1 MKNDNRREFLKKSL
15 LGISG
20 AALIPGTIKANPSFA
35 FLNSPQELPVRVLG
49 KTGIKTPLISFGTS
63 GALDTGF
70 IRSAYEAGI
79 KMFFSA
85 TYYGEGNNEKIVG
98 EGLKGLRRDSFV
110 VGTAVPPD
118 GFDNRTGTFSKAFDP
133 DAYIKKAEGSLKRFG
148 LDYVDFF
155 LFPYAGKR
163 QTVLDTGVLK
173 ALDRLKKQG
182 KTRFI
187 GIASHSDTEEALKA
201 AVEAGVYDVAMIS
214 YNYKIKNTDSLNSV
228 IATAAKAG
236 IGIVGM
242 KTTAG
247 VYNNKSGPQLN
258 SDAILKWVLQNENIA
273 SIVSGMTSL
282 EQLQKNLA
290 MIRNLKMTEQELK
303 DLNLALLDSETGLYC
318 QQCKQCLPQCP
329 HNLDI
334 PTIMRSY
341 MYAYGYKNTSQAYH
355 NMATV
360 DLSGKPCEKCGSCSV
375 NCTSGFDVKNKIM
388 DIARL
393 RDVPKDFLI
402 ESWS

>member
-1 MKNDNRREFLKKSL
+1 MKNNNRREFLIKSL

-20 AALIPGTIKANPSFA
+20 AALIPASLKAGTA
-35 FLNSPQELPVRVLG
+35 FTSENSLPELPVRVLG

-70 IRSAYEAGI
+70 IRSAYESGI

-85 TYYGEGNNEKIVG
+85 TYYGEGNNEKVVG
-98 EGLKGLRRDSFV
+98 EGLKGLPRDSFV

-118 GFDNRTGTFSKAFDP
+118 GFDSRTGTFSKAFDP
-133 DAYIKKAEGSLKRFG
+133 QAYIKKAEGSLSRFG
-148 LDYVDFF
+148 LDHVDFF
-155 LFPYAGKR
+155 LFPFAGKKE
-163 QTVLDTGVLK
+163 TVLDPGVLK
-173 ALDRLKKQG
+173 ALVQLKKQG
-182 KTRFI
+182 KTRFV

-214 YNYKIKNTDSLNSV
+214 YNYKIKNIGSLNSA
-228 IATAAKAG
+228 IANAAKAG
-236 IGIVGM
+236 IGIIGM

-247 VYNNKSGPQLN
+247 VYGNKSGPQLN

-303 DLNLALLDSETGLYC
+303 DLNLASFDSETGLYC
-318 QQCKQCLPQCP
+318 QQCKECLPQCP
-329 HNLDI
+329 QDLDI

-341 MYAYGYKNTSQAYH
+341 MYAYGYKNISQAYRT
-355 NMATV
+355 MASA

-375 NCTSGFDVKNKIM
+375 NCTSGFDVRNKIM

-393 RDVPKDFLI
+393 RDVPEDFLKA
-402 ESWS
+402 

>member
-15 LGISG
+15 IGISG
-20 AALIPGTIKANPSFA
+20 AALVPGTIKAGPVFASFNA
-35 FLNSPQELPVRVLG
+35 LPQLPVRTLG
-49 KTGIKTPLISFGTS
+49 RTGIKTPLISFGTS

-98 EGLKGLRRDSFV
+98 EGLKSLPRDSFV

-118 GFDNRTGTFSKAFDP
+118 GFDNRTGLFSKPFDP
-133 DAYIKKAEGSLKRFG
+133 DAYIKKAEGSLSRFG
-148 LDYVDFF
+148 LDYVDFV

-163 QTVLDTGVLK
+163 ATVLDEGVLK
-173 ALDRLKKQG
+173 AMERLKKQG
-182 KTRFI
+182 KTRFV

-201 AVEAGVYDVAMIS
+201 AAESGIYDVAMIS
-214 YNYKIKNTDSLNSV
+214 YNYKIKNIESLNSAITV
-228 IATAAKAG
+228 AAKAG

-247 VYNNKSGPQLN
+247 VYRDKSGSQPN
-258 SDAILKWVLQNENIA
+258 SDAVLKWVLQNENIA

-303 DLNLALLDSETGLYC
+303 DLTLASVDSETGLYC
-318 QQCKQCLPQCP
+318 QQCRQCLPQCS

-341 MYAYGYKNTSQAYH
+341 MYAYGYKNTSHAFH
-355 NMATV
+355 NMASI
-360 DLSGKPCEKCGSCSV
+360 DLSGKPCEKCGSCNV
-375 NCTSGFDVKNKIM
+375 NCTAGFDVRNKIT

-393 RDVPKDFLI
+393 QEIPEEFLKA
-402 ESWS
+402 

>member
-1 MKNDNRREFLKKSL
+1 MQNNNRREFLRKSII
-15 LGISG
+15 GISG
-20 AALIPGTIKANPSFA
+20 AAMVPGTLKAIPASA
-35 FLNSPQELPVRVLG
+35 TLNALPQLPVRTLG
-49 KTGIKTPLISFGTS
+49 RTGIKTPLISFGTS

-98 EGLKGLRRDSFV
+98 EGLKSLPRDSFV

-118 GFDNRTGTFSKAFDP
+118 GFDNRTGTFSKPFDP
-133 DAYIKKAEGSLKRFG
+133 DAYIKKAEGSLSRFG

-163 QTVLDTGVLK
+163 STVLDEGVLK
-173 ALDRLKKQG
+173 AMDRLKKQG
-182 KTRFI
+182 KTRFV

-201 AVEAGVYDVAMIS
+201 AAESGIYDVAMIS
-214 YNYKIKNTDSLNSV
+214 YNYKIKDIESLNSA
-228 IATAAKAG
+228 IAVAAKAG

-247 VYNNKSGPQLN
+247 VYRDRSGSQPN
-258 SDAILKWVLQNENIA
+258 SDAVLKWVLQNENIA

-290 MIRNLKMTEQELK
+290 MIRNLKMTEQDLK
-303 DLNLALLDSETGLYC
+303 DLKLASVDSETGLYC
-318 QQCKQCLPQCP
+318 QQCGECLPQCP
-329 HNLDI
+329 HNIDI

-341 MYAYGYKNTSQAYH
+341 MYAYGYKNSAQAYH
-355 NMATV
+355 NLANANIP
-360 DLSGKPCEKCGSCSV
+360 DKPCEKCGSCSV
-375 NCTSGFDVKNKIM
+375 NCSSGFDVRNKIM

-393 RDVPKDFLI
+393 QAVPKEFLKA
-402 ESWS
+402 